1 MDLTIINNQIEFA
14 KNYHLYMDQIELP
27 KEVKEEIYKQV
38 ELYNIGMITNNE
50 RYNQTLDTI
59 SNFMKSLTS

>member
-1 MDLTIINNQIEFA
+1 MDLTIIKNQIEFA
-14 KNYHLYMDQIELP
+14 KYCSLYMDKIELP
-27 KEVKEEIYKQV
+27 KEVKDEIYKQI
-38 ELYNIGMITNNE
+38 ELYDKGIITNTE